1 MLLRSL
7 EGKPNRRKLRAFAR
21 GAIIASVT
29 GTVRTTGTN
38 QERGRPLI
46 LLVEDQL
53 DLRRLYAEQL
63 GLSGFDVS
71 EAGDGATAV
80 ANALELG
87 PDVVLM
93 DLSLPGIDGWEAT
106 RRLKADPRTASIPVV
121 ALTAHDGAGE
131 LERATRAG
139 CDWFIPKPCPPP
151 ALIVEV
157 RRVLSGDYGT
167 RTRSARGRMQARI
180 DVPPSQGSPSA

>member
-1 MLLRSL
+1 MVSDSPGIRDAT
-7 EGKPNRRKLRAFAR
+7 ERR
-21 GAIIASVT
+21 
-29 GTVRTTGTN
+29 
-38 QERGRPLI
+38 ERPLVV
-46 LLVEDQL
+46 LVEDQP

-63 GLSGFDVS
+63 TISGFDVV
-71 EAGDGATAV
+71 EAGDGADAITHTTA
-80 ANALELG
+80 LG

-106 RRLKADPRTASIPVV
+106 TRLKNDERTAHIPVV

-139 CDWFIPKPCPPP
+139 CDWFVPKPCPPD

-157 RRVLSGDYGT
+157 RRVLSGLHG
-167 RTRSARGRMQARI
+167 
-180 DVPPSQGSPSA
+180 